1 MVVERLGPSLGDFI
15 ENIKVDLKL
24 KDVVKLGIGLI
35 EKIKEL
41 HKLGIVH
48 CDIKPDNIML
58 AFIEDHLMS
67 IVDYENLNLQEGQ

>member
-1 MVVERLGPSLGDFI
+1 MVVERLGPSLSDFI

-35 EKIKEL
+35 EKIKIL
-41 HKLGIVH
+41 HELGIVH

-58 AFIEDHLMS
+58 AFIDDHLMS
-67 IVDYENLNLQEGQ
+67 ILDNENVHSQEE